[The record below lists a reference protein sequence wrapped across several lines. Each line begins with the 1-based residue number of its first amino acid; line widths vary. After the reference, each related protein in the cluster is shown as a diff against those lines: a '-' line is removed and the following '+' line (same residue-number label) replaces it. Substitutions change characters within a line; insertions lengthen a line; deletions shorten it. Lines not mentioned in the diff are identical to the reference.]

1 MTHWELIN
9 TEERDG
15 FAIRFYATP
24 EHVHPDDCFDDAGQT
39 ARDIDAGLYHWFT
52 AKVTA
57 SMAGIDL
64 GTDYLGCCCY
74 PTVTDFVGEDYF
86 EDMVAA
92 AIHQAKEHLAALAE
106 MQGRLAHA

>member
-1 MTHWELIN
+1 MWELIN
-9 TEERDG
+9 TEKRDG
-15 FAIRFYATP
+15 FVIRFYATP
-24 EHVHPDDCFDDAGQT
+24 EDVHPNDSFDDEGQT
-39 ARDIDAGLYHWFT
+39 ARDIDAGLYEWFT

-74 PTVTDFVGEDYF
+74 PNVTDFMGELYY

-92 AIHQAKEHLAALAE
+92 AIHQAREHLAALTE